1 MLILLRLA
9 EDVIFFQTLPAQRRR
24 DIQQKLTQN
33 MDSIF
38 SFMMTIL
45 RMNVEEL
52 RKLVSEHSSC
62 IPTTHLPISQETKNQ
77 PRSTLDHSLLQSFS
91 RNRYLVTNSR
101 WEINLCISALD
112 SAASTF
118 CCFQSALLLVYFW
131 PTDQKFLPS
140 RRVHAEHPCRL
151 LRLGVAFLSQL

>member
-1 MLILLRLA
+1 MLSEIAILYLTYKWIFLQETQTELVMLILLRLA

-52 RKLVSEHSSC
+52 RKLVSE
-62 IPTTHLPISQETKNQ
+62 Q
-77 PRSTLDHSLLQSFS
+77 
-91 RNRYLVTNSR
+91 
-101 WEINLCISALD
+101 
-112 SAASTF
+112 
-118 CCFQSALLLVYFW
+118 
-131 PTDQKFLPS
+131 
-140 RRVHAEHPCRL
+140 
-151 LRLGVAFLSQL
+151 

>member
-52 RKLVSEHSSC
+52 RKLVSEHSFC
-62 IPTTHLPISQETKNQ
+62 IPTMPLNFFWETWSVFNNFFLIF
-77 PRSTLDHSLLQSFS
+77 PRKW
-91 RNRYLVTNSR
+91 YLVRNSR
-101 WEINLCISALD
+101 WEVYICLSPLN
-112 SAASTF
+112 SAASSFTAF
-118 CCFQSALLLVYFW
+118 MLLPSFIFGPPGQSFLSSCCFY
-131 PTDQKFLPS
+131 
-140 RRVHAEHPCRL
+140 AEHTCRVY
-151 LRLGVAFLSQL
+151 RLGVAYLHQL